1 MKQKSLLKTMLLL
14 FALIAGSSSVWGADE
29 EVATAT
35 FNGKNATYTEGW
47 STTGTGKTRTDC
59 IVIGFDE
66 NITSPAFDLSEYSS
80 VTISIKARRFGT
92 ITGSK
97 ATIDVSI
104 GGNSVGT
111 TDATGTSATTSLTN
125 ITFTPTS
132 SMTAAELVFTC
143 TNATSAGSTHGAG
156 INTITITGTKTSV
169 LSSIA
174 VSGTYPTTFHQ
185 GDAFSHEG
193 AVVTATYADASTADV
208 TSSASFSTPDMSTTG
223 TKTVTV
229 SYTENE
235 VTKTTT
241 YDITVNA
248 PATLTGIALSGTYE
262 TSFEQNSAFSYDGL
276 IVTASY
282 DDATSKAVTG
292 YTVSSP
298 DMTTLGTKTVT
309 ISYTENEVTKTATYD
324 ITVTEVIDYV
334 TLPFNWAGG
343 ASATLKALTGVTA
356 YCDGSDYS
364 SGNTPYIVK
373 FSKDGHYI
381 LVKTD
386 SQPGQISVGIKML
399 GGADATSITIQGS
412 ANGTDFTNVETL
424 TISGAKND
432 VLTLKTT
439 KALATTDRYVR
450 LYFNKGSG
458 SNVGVGP
465 ISIAAYADI
474 PVTISSATWASF
486 SSDMALDF
494 TGTGV
499 TAYIAKAK
507 DANNVTLT
515 EITKVPANTGIVVN
529 GTAATHDIPV
539 LSGEADATTDNLL
552 QPWLTAGTPSD
563 AEYYTLAVD
572 GSNNPKFKKSSGG
585 TLAAGKAYLVVAG
598 ALAPELSVDF
608 GGTTG
613 IKSVDSGQVTVDSYY
628 NLAGQRVANPTKGL
642 YIVNGRK
649 VVIK

>member
-1 MKQKSLLKTMLLL
+1 MLLL
-14 FALIAGSSSVWGADE
+14 CALVAGSSCVWAATTTTI
-29 EVATAT
+29 ATAT
-35 FNGKNATYTEGW
+35 FDGKNATYTTGW
-47 STTGTGKTRTDC
+47 STTGTGVSRNDC
-59 IVIGFDE
+59 IIIGSGE

-80 VTISIKARRFGT
+80 VTISIKARRYGT
-92 ITGSK
+92 ITDSK
-97 ATIDVSI
+97 ATIDASI
-104 GGNSVGT
+104 GGTSVGT
-111 TDATGTSATTSLTN
+111 TDAKGTSATTSLTD
-125 ITFTPTS
+125 ITFTPTA
-132 SMTAAELVFTC
+132 SMTSAVLVFTC

-156 INTITITGTKTSV
+156 INSITITGTKTSV

-193 AVVTATYADASTADV
+193 AVVTASYADASTADV

-248 PATLTGIALSGTYE
+248 PAALTGIALSGTYE
-262 TSFEQNSAFSYDGL
+262 TSFEQNSEFSYDGL

-309 ISYTENEVTKTATYD
+309 VSYTENEVTKTATYD

-356 YCDGSDYS
+356 YCDGSDYA
-364 SGNTPYIVK
+364 SGNTPYLVK

-386 SQPGQISVGIKML
+386 SQPGQITVEVKML
-399 GGADATSITIQGS
+399 GGATATSITVQS
-412 ANGTDFTNVETL
+412 STNGTDFTNVETL

-439 KALATTDRYVR
+439 KAFAATDRYVR

-507 DANNVTLT
+507 DDSNVTLT

-529 GTAATHDIPV
+529 GAEGAYAIPV
-539 LSGEADATTDNLL
+539 LSGDADDTTGNLL
-552 QPWLTAGTPSD
+552 QPWLTAGTPTDSK
-563 AEYYTLAVD
+563 YYTLAVD
-572 GSNNPKFKKSSGG
+572 GSSNPIFKVSSGG
-585 TLAAGKAYLVVAG
+585 TLAAGKSYLVVSGTDAPT
-598 ALAPELSVDF
+598 LAVDF
-608 GGTTG
+608 GETTG
-613 IKSVDSGQVTVDSYY
+613 INTVNGSGFMVNGSEVY
-628 NLAGQRVANPTKGL
+628 NLNGQRVAQPTKGL
-642 YIVNGRK
+642 YIVNGKK
-649 VVIK
+649 VIIK